1 MKKEDSKVK
10 KIEKLKLKAQEHL
23 DDDEEVIAT
32 VMGVYESTTLGE
44 KAIRNGIFLATNKRI
59 VFYAKR
65 TFGYDLETF
74 PYSNISSI
82 EVSKKFLGH
91 TITFYAS
98 GNKVSMKW
106 IQQGDIDT
114 FLKYTRNAIQK
125 VV

>member
-1 MKKEDSKVK
+1 LK

-23 DDDEEVIAT
+23 DENEEVIAT
-32 VMGVYESTTLGE
+32 VMGTYETTTLGE
-44 KAIRNGIFLATNKRI
+44 KAVRNGIFLATNKRI
-59 VFYAKR
+59 VFYGKR

-82 EVSKKFLGH
+82 EVSKNLLGH
-91 TITFYAS
+91 KITFYAS

-106 IQQGDIDT
+106 IQHGDIDA

-125 VV
+125 GELVR